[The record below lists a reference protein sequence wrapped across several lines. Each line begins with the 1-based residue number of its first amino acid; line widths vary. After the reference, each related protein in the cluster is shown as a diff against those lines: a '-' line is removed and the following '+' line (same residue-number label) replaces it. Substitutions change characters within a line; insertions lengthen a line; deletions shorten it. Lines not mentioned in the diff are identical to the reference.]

1 MNTYAVECFLKAAEL
16 GSFSGAAKAMYVAQP
31 TVSRLIREL
40 EEELGVKLF
49 DRTNRNHISLTE
61 AGRIY
66 REAFSSMMSQL
77 WTAKR
82 DAQAVTNQNQ
92 RSFRIGVAVAWAV
105 SSMVSACR
113 EGFQQQLPSVRPVF
127 QAAEFSALLQGLEQ
141 GRYDLIFCPQTA
153 VRDTQRFEA
162 LLVAQVPEIIILS
175 ANNPLANRENLTPRD
190 LRDETLYVLPEE
202 EAPLFRQIYR
212 KGSLA
217 MGYMQPTE
225 DQPDRATIELLLGTG
240 HGCTVYDSWCRHWT
254 DPNFRCV
261 PTGSDIPICAVFAR
275 DSGDRALTL
284 AVELIKQWIATE
296 RPENVATD
304 QITEQK

>member
-40 EEELGVKLF
+40 EEELGVRLF
-49 DRTNRNHISLTE
+49 DRSNRSHIALTE

-66 REAFSSMMSQL
+66 REAFSSMMTQL
-77 WTAKR
+77 WSAKR
-82 DAQAVTNQNQ
+82 EAQAVADQNQ

-113 EGFQQQLPSVRPVF
+113 EGFLRRLPSVRPVF

-141 GRYDLIFCPQTA
+141 GRYDLILCPQTA

-162 LLVAQVPEIIILS
+162 LLVARVPEIIIIS
-175 ANNPLANRENLTPRD
+175 AKNPLASRENLTPRD
-190 LRDETLYVLPEE
+190 LRDETMYVLPED

-225 DQPDRATIELLLGTG
+225 DQPDRATIELLMGTG

-254 DPNFRCV
+254 DPDYRCV
-261 PTGSDIPICAVFAR
+261 PTGGDIPICAVFAR
-275 DSGDRALTL
+275 DSGDEALPL
-284 AVELIKQWIATE
+284 AVELIRQWIDRE
-296 RPENVATD
+296 RPENAARD
-304 QITEQK
+304 ENL